1 MRISTANSYAS
12 TLDTLIKR
20 QNDLNSAQEQMSTT
34 KRVNRSSDDPSAAAR
49 AERALAAEMRTDA
62 NQRAVDAS
70 QTAMTLSEGALA
82 DAGELMQ
89 QAREVMVE
97 AGNAAYTDEQRKV
110 LADKLTG
117 IRTQLMAV
125 ANRQDAAGNYLFA
138 GQSADQMPFV
148 DAPGG
153 VQYQGSGGQ
162 NDAASGEAL
171 PLTVDGQQSWMRARS
186 GNGVFVTGPST
197 STGSGWID
205 SGRVTDPSA
214 LTGDDYSIQF
224 SVAAGVTTYSVLQN
238 GAAVVSGAPY
248 TSGQTIAIDGMSVI
262 VKGAPADLDQFEITP
277 STPDSN
283 IFGVLDSAIGDLRTI
298 SRTGSQIAQAN
309 STHLAALDSVMGTTQ
324 SARSAVGETLTRIDS
339 ITGRL
344 DSTRLAAQ
352 TDRDNAEGL
361 DMVRAISDF
370 KTKQT
375 GYDAA
380 LQGYAMVQK
389 LSLFNYLG

>member
-1 MRISTANSYAS
+1 MRLSTANSYAS
-12 TLDTLIKR
+12 TLDTLVKR

-70 QTAMTLSEGALA
+70 ETAMTLSEGALA

-89 QAREVMVE
+89 QAREVMLE
-97 AGNAAYTDEQRKV
+97 AGNAAYTDEQRKI
-110 LADKLTG
+110 LADKLAG
-117 IRTQLMAV
+117 IRVQLLAV
-125 ANRQDAAGNYLFA
+125 ANRQDASGAYIFA
-138 GQSADQMPFV
+138 GQTTDQLPFI

-153 VQYQGSGGQ
+153 VQYAGTGGQ
-162 NDAASGEAL
+162 NDAASGESL
-171 PLTVDGQQSWMRARS
+171 PLSIDGQQSWMRART
-186 GNGVFVTGPST
+186 GNGTFVTGAST
-197 STGSGWID
+197 STGTGWID
-205 SGRVTDPSA
+205 GGRVTNPSA
-214 LTGDDYSIQF
+214 LTGDNYSIQF
-224 SVAAGVTTYSVLQN
+224 GVAAGVTTYTVLQN
-238 GAAVVSGAPY
+238 GAPIISGAPY
-248 TSGQTIAIDGMSVI
+248 TSGQAIEFGGMSMV
-262 VKGAPADLDQFEITP
+262 VKGAPNDLDQFEVTP

-283 IFGVLDSAIGDLRTI
+283 VFKVLDDAITDLRTVA
-298 SRTGSQIAQAN
+298 RTGSQIAQAN
-309 STHLAALDSVMGTTQ
+309 SNHLAALDSVMGTMQ
-324 SARSAVGETLTRIDS
+324 SARAAVGETLNRIES

-352 TDRDNAEGL
+352 TERDNAEGL